1 MGRRYFPALPSGLG
15 GLGERRISRSGVRD
29 RADRKR
35 KRAAI
40 DRYLLVVV
48 GPTAANS
55 QQRQQGTDGQ
65 TTGRT
70 QDSFTDPAG
79 HYYVGNTCSYM
90 IERTNC

>member
-65 TTGRT
+65 TAGRKIASQT
-70 QDSFTDPAG
+70 LLGITMWAIPA
-79 HYYVGNTCSYM
+79 
-90 IERTNC
+90 I